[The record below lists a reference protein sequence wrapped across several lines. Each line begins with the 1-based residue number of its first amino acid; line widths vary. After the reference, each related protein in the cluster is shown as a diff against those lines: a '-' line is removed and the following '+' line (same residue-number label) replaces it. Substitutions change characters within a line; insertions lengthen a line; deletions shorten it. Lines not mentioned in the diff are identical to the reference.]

1 MEELGYECTKS
12 RLAYTRVDFLCFNLL
27 SMHCYL
33 FFDSDISAIELVLWR
48 PVELV

>member
-1 MEELGYECTKS
+1 MEELGYEYTKS